1 MTKSPTIHATRRLW
15 LLAAAAT
22 LLSASPAS
30 EAGTP
35 ISKRAAADPSGSV
48 EVSNVSGTVTV
59 TGWDRSEVEVTGE
72 LGKGTESLEFTTSDN
87 VTRIKVILPKN
98 SYHVDDTDLVIR
110 MPAASRLSV
119 STVSADIKVQ
129 GVTGAQRLQSV
140 SANIQTAAGS
150 EDVEC
155 RTVSGDVTVDGT
167 AKKGLLTMTTVSGD
181 ATALKVAGEVN
192 ASTVSGNIVLGLGE
206 TTRSRLRSTSGDLT
220 LAMHLASDGKLDAE
234 TISGDLR
241 LNLVRGVDAEFEV
254 STFSGDIRNCFGPKA
269 ASTSEYTP
277 GKEWRFREGQGSAQ
291 VRIKTLSGDI
301 DVCRK

>member
-1 MTKSPTIHATRRLW
+1 
-15 LLAAAAT
+15 
-22 LLSASPAS
+22 
-30 EAGTP
+30 
-35 ISKRAAADPSGSV
+35 
-48 EVSNVSGTVTV
+48 
-59 TGWDRSEVEVTGE
+59 
-72 LGKGTESLEFTTSDN
+72 
-87 VTRIKVILPKN
+87 
-98 SYHVDDTDLVIR
+98 
-110 MPAASRLSV
+110 
-119 STVSADIKVQ
+119 
-129 GVTGAQRLQSV
+129 V
-140 SANIQTAAGS
+140 SANIHTAAGS

-181 ATALKVAGEVN
+181 ATALKAAGEVN

-206 TTRSRLRSTSGDLT
+206 TTRSRLRSTSGDMT

-241 LNLVRGVDAEFEV
+241 LNLVRSVDAEFEV